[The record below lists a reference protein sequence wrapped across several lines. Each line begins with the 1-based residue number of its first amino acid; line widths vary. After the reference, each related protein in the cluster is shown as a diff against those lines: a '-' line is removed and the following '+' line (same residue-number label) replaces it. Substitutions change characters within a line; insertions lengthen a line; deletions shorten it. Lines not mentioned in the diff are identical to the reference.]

1 MSRFL
6 ALTHAASTAI
16 VSSLDMESALHP
28 RTILAVDFEPRR

>member
-6 ALTHAASTAI
+6 ALTPAANTAI
-16 VSSLDMESALHP
+16 VYGLDMESALHP